1 MNYKVTIVGAG
12 RMGSA
17 LATALFHKGFATTV
31 WNRTAA
37 KTEVLSRLGLTVA
50 HSVEDSVREAD
61 IVVVSVSDYSSTRRL
76 LQQPDVE
83 TALRGKILVQLS
95 SGTPKEARE
104 MDSWAGRC
112 GISYLDGAILGSP
125 VGIGTPACTIFY
137 SGPAEIFNRAKP
149 VLTVFGDRTMFVGN
163 EIGHASAFDVS
174 VLTFG
179 ISAMLGFL
187 QGQVV
192 WESENLPAGGFLET
206 IKGMMPTMEAIFAD
220 MSRRVSSKN
229 YIGDQASLEAY
240 SVVTRQ
246 LISWC
251 QDRGSDHTIPDA
263 YVNLME
269 RAIQAGKSQADFA
282 CLFEILSD
290 ATSKPV

>member
-1 MNYKVTIVGAG
+1 MNDNVTVIGAG

-17 LATALFHKGFATTV
+17 LAKALYHKGFATTV
-31 WNRTAA
+31 WNRTGA
-37 KTEVLSRLGLTVA
+37 KTLDLSRLGLRVA

-61 IVVVSVSDYSSTRRL
+61 IVVVSVSDYTSTRHL
-76 LQQPDVE
+76 LQQAEIED
-83 TALRGKILVQLS
+83 ALRGKLVVQLS

-104 MDSWAGRC
+104 MDFWARQC

-125 VGIGTPACTIFY
+125 EWIGTPACTIFY
-137 SGPAEIFNRAKP
+137 SGPAELFNRAKR
-149 VLTVFGDRTMFVGN
+149 VLMVFGDKTLFVGN
-163 EIGHASAFDVS
+163 EIGHASAFDVAI
-174 VLTFG
+174 LTFG
-179 ISAMLGFL
+179 VSAMWGFL

-206 IKGMMPTMEAIFAD
+206 IKGMMPTMESVFSD
-220 MSRRVSSKN
+220 MSRRVSSKD
-229 YIGDQASLEAY
+229 YRGDQASLEAY
-240 SVVTRQ
+240 SVVTKQ
-246 LISWC
+246 LVSWC

-263 YVNLME
+263 YVNLMD

-290 ATSKPV
+290 APNKPI

>member
-1 MNYKVTIVGAG
+1 MSYNVTVIGAG

-17 LATALFHKGFATTV
+17 LATALFRKGFATTV
-31 WNRTAA
+31 WNRTGA
-37 KTEVLSRLGLTVA
+37 KTMALLRLGLGVA
-50 HSVEDSVREAD
+50 QSLEESVRKAD
-61 IVVVSVSDYSSTRRL
+61 IVVVSLSDYNSTRQV
-76 LQQPDVE
+76 LQQPHIE
-83 TALRGKILVQLS
+83 TALRGKIVVQLS

-104 MDSWAGRC
+104 MGSWAHGC

-125 VGIGTPACTIFY
+125 EWIGTPACTVFY
-137 SGPAEIFNRAKP
+137 SGPAEVFDHVKP
-149 VLTVFGDRTMFVGN
+149 VLMVFGDKTLFVGH
-163 EIGHASAFDVS
+163 EIGHASAFDVA

-192 WESENLPAGGFLET
+192 WENENLPSEKFLET
-206 IKGMMPTMEAIFAD
+206 IKGMMPTMESVFTD

-229 YIGDQASLEAY
+229 YSGDQASLEAY
-240 SVVTRQ
+240 SVVTKQ
-246 LISWC
+246 LVSWC

-269 RAIQAGKSQADFA
+269 RAIQSGKCQADFA

-290 ATSKPV
+290 ATSKSA

>member
-1 MNYKVTIVGAG
+1 M
-12 RMGSA
+12 
-17 LATALFHKGFATTV
+17 

-37 KTEVLSRLGLTVA
+37 KTEVLSRLGLSVA
-50 HSVEDSVREAD
+50 QNAEESVRGAD
-61 IVVVSVSDYSSTRRL
+61 IVVVSVSDYNSTRQL
-76 LQQPDVE
+76 LRQPHIE
-83 TALRGKILVQLS
+83 AALRGKIVVQLS

-104 MDSWAGRC
+104 MDSWARPS
-112 GISYLDGAILGSP
+112 GISYVDGAMLGSP
-125 VGIGTPACTIFY
+125 QEIGTPGCTIFY
-137 SGPAEIFNRAKP
+137 SGPADVFNRAKP
-149 VLTVFGDRTMFVGN
+149 VLMVFGDRTVFVGH
-163 EIGHASAFDVS
+163 EIGHASAFDVA

-179 ISAMLGFL
+179 VSAMLGFL

-206 IKGMMPTMEAIFAD
+206 IKGMLPAMESIFTD

-229 YIGDQASLEAY
+229 YSGDQASLEAY
-240 SVVTRQ
+240 SVVTKQ
-246 LISWC
+246 LVSWC

-290 ATSKPV
+290 TTSKQI